1 MNKKGQGKR
10 ESKRVQMRMRIQVEK
25 RKTTSDVWENFTRK
39 KVDGK
44 FKAQCHHCDKLYLGD
59 SSQGTSHFRN
69 HLARCPRLK
78 FEDIRDMQQQ
88 VLIRQQNKVDERWV

>member
-1 MNKKGQGKR
+1 MFGRILQG
-10 ESKRVQMRMRIQVEK
+10 
-25 RKTTSDVWENFTRK
+25 RKLMGNLKPNAIIATSF
-39 KVDGK
+39 
-44 FKAQCHHCDKLYLGD
+44 YLGD